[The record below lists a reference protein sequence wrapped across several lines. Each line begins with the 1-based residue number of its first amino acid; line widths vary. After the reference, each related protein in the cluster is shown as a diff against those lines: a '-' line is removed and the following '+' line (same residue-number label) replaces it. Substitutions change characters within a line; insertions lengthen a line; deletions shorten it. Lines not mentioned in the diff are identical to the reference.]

1 MDSLEAGQSRHL
13 LPALPYDHAALG
25 RRRRAYSQGDK
36 VNFIYRIIAAISL
49 ALALAALSGCETTTA
64 GGAVGANRSQLM
76 LVSSEQLNQMAAQSY
91 AKLQADA
98 SRKGTLNQDRA
109 MLARVRTIASRLQP
123 QTAVFRRDAP
133 GWKWEVNVISG
144 NELNAFCM
152 PGGKIMVYSG
162 LINQL
167 RLTDDELAIVLGHEI
182 SHALREHSRE
192 QVSQAIA
199 AQTAIGIGA
208 ALFGLGEG
216 SASVA
221 NAGYEALIAT
231 RFSRTD
237 EAEADRIGLELTAR
251 AGYDPRAGI
260 TLWQKMIAASQG
272 GRPPE
277 FLSSH
282 PAEASRVQQIQ
293 TLLPTVMPL
302 YDAARRR
309 G

>member
-1 MDSLEAGQSRHL
+1 MALENTRSRMI
-13 LPALPYDHAALG
+13 A
-25 RRRRAYSQGDK
+25 RRSGCRLTRARFR
-36 VNFIYRIIAAISL
+36 NTCAAISL
-49 ALALAALSGCETTTA
+49 GLLLATLGGCETTTTS
-64 GGAVGANRSQLM
+64 GAVGANRSQLM
-76 LVSSEQLNQMAAQSY
+76 LVSSEQLDQMAVQSY
-91 AKLQADA
+91 TKLQADA
-98 SRKGTLNQDRA
+98 ARKGALNQDRA
-109 MLARVRTIASRLQP
+109 MLQRVRTIASRLEP
-123 QTAVFRRDAP
+123 QTRVFRADAP
-133 GWKWEVNVISG
+133 GWRWEVNVISS

-167 RLTDDELAIVLGHEI
+167 HLTDDEIAIVLGHEI

-199 AQTAIGIGA
+199 AQTAIGVGA
-208 ALFGLGEG
+208 ALLGLGDG

-221 NAGYEALIAT
+221 NAGYQALIAT

-237 EAEADRIGLELTAR
+237 ENEADRIGLELTAR
-251 AGYDPRAGI
+251 AGYDPRAGV
-260 TLWQKMIAASQG
+260 TLWQKMINARQG

-282 PAEASRVQQIQ
+282 PAEATRVQQIQ
-293 TLLPTVMPL
+293 ALLPTVMPL

>member
-1 MDSLEAGQSRHL
+1 MVTLRFVAIIFFCL
-13 LPALPYDHAALG
+13 YALTLG
-25 RRRRAYSQGDK
+25 
-36 VNFIYRIIAAISL
+36 
-49 ALALAALSGCETTTA
+49 GCETTTS
-64 GGAVGANRSQLM
+64 GGSVGANRSQLM
-76 LVSSEQLNQMAAQSY
+76 LVSSEQLDQMAAQGY
-91 AKLQADA
+91 AKLLSDA

-109 MLARVRTIASRLQP
+109 MLARVRTIASRLEP

-199 AQTAIGIGA
+199 AQTAIGIGS
-208 ALFGLGEG
+208 ALFGLGES
-216 SASVA
+216 SANIA

-237 EAEADRIGLELTAR
+237 ENEADRIGLELTAR
-251 AGYDPRAGI
+251 AGYDPRAGV
-260 TLWQKMIAASQG
+260 TLWQKMINASRG

-293 TLLPTVMPL
+293 ALLPTVMPL